1 MEYKFIILPIVVGL
15 LLPSVAIPWVV
26 INLFGY
32 HPFSPLSVLEEV
44 SRESKSNEQM
54 YLLDITAPFK
64 ITYTGIILSTILYTA
79 SIPAVVAALIW
90 KKHRSILTLTVA
102 LLCISSGLIFFYS
115 IDSFRT
121 NFAKIAAST
130 GGLIAGEWKGQES
143 AIVNRIISIG
153 MGQYLVIAAGI
164 LAAIA
169 WLMPKIHSRS
179 QLRPNMSL

>member
-1 MEYKFIILPIVVGL
+1 M
-15 LLPSVAIPWVV
+15 
-26 INLFGY
+26 
-32 HPFSPLSVLEEV
+32 
-44 SRESKSNEQM
+44 
-54 YLLDITAPFK
+54 
-64 ITYTGIILSTILYTA
+64 
-79 SIPAVVAALIW
+79 AALIW

-102 LLCISSGLIFFYS
+102 LLCISSGSIWFYS

-169 WLMPKIHSRS
+169 WLIPKIQSRS